1 VLHHGDVEPPS
12 ELAAHLSFEAH
23 DLERARAVE
32 RDRRL
37 VIADDPGDDGV
48 EAVRPCRPEQR
59 VEQQKGRALWWDKPQ
74 DDVSRERQRA
84 STVPVKPYYYDTGH

>member
-1 VLHHGDVEPPS
+1 MAMYES
-12 ELAAHLSFEAH
+12 EHTKFMREW
-23 DLERARAVE
+23 LEKH
-32 RDRRL
+32 
-37 VIADDPGDDGV
+37 
-48 EAVRPCRPEQR
+48 PEER